1 MNLRTSIGIL
11 LLLLVCGIGNSQIV
25 EIPYKNW
32 PNYSCLNS
40 HIPEKFVIN
49 SKEGLDKIGHCNLS
63 NFDIDKHTIIGIYGF
78 SLGDIKPI
86 VSYRII
92 KNTDLKIYNIDASV
106 YCGHFTYL
114 RINHTYYRKVVFT
127 DKLDPEYEIDFN
139 VQIIYDK

>member
-32 PNYSCLNS
+32 PYNSCLNPNN
-40 HIPEKFVIN
+40 PEKFVIN
-49 SKEGLDKIGHCNLS
+49 SKEDLDKIVHCNLA

-78 SLGDIKPI
+78 SMGDRKPI

-106 YCGHFTYL
+106 YCGHWTTL
-114 RINHTYYRKVVFT
+114 RINHTHYRKVVFT
-127 DKLDPEYEIDFN
+127 DKLDPEYAIDFN
-139 VQIIYDK
+139 VQEIYDK

>member
-1 MNLRTSIGIL
+1 MILRTSIGIL
-11 LLLLVCGIGNSQIV
+11 LLFLVCGIGNSQIV

-32 PNYSCLNS
+32 PNYGCLNS
-40 HIPEKFVIN
+40 HNPEKFVIN